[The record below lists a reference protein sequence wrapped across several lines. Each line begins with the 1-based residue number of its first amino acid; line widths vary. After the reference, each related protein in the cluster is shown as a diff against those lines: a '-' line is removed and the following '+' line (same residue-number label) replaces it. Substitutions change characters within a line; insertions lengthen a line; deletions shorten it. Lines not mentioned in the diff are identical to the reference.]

1 MILSLVQRSAELL
14 LHRAPPLAFA
24 MLLTD
29 RYCHLGSFAL
39 ECVVFLALWYG
50 FHTFY
55 QWCLQPRR

>member
-14 LHRAPPLAFA
+14 LYRAPPLAFA